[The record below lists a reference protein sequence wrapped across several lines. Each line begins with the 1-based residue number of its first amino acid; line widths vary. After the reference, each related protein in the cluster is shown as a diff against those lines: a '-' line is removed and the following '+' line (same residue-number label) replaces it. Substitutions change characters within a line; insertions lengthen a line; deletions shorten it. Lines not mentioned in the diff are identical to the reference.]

1 MVIAKLKPE
10 CLTKWGGL
18 AAEMPTWQETESKW
32 LFEQGGRIYTLKL
45 GLYEA
50 VSHFNIGA
58 VAVVK
63 FFQALDIPCKY
74 TKEGY
79 RLQDLLSVDIAQ
91 HKSKYQEEIKSDQRP
106 QKKKNYQNKQNQGVN
121 HSPGQF

>member
-10 CLTKWGGL
+10 CLTNWGGL
-18 AAEMPTWQETESKW
+18 AAEVPTWQETESKW

-79 RLQDLLSVDIAQ
+79 RLQD
-91 HKSKYQEEIKSDQRP
+91 
-106 QKKKNYQNKQNQGVN
+106 KK
-121 HSPGQF
+121 